1 METVKIRCENNDSEI
16 VVSKGISLGE
26 VAMMLPAK
34 DSYPFI
40 AAYVNNKSKD
50 LNYRVYEPKSVRF
63 IDATHFEGARVY
75 QRTLFFVLYKAVRD
89 LYPRGVLKIQHSL
102 GRGFYFV
109 VEGVEPCDGMAEAI
123 AGRMRE
129 LTEADIPITRQIVY
143 RTEAEAIYA
152 GESDK
157 LRLLNT
163 RRHLYATVND
173 MADVHGYFYGT
184 LATSSGMVKVFDVRP
199 FHEGFLLCVPRRD
212 NPLQ

>member
-75 QRTLFFVLYKAVRD
+75 
-89 LYPRGVLKIQHSL
+89 
-102 GRGFYFV
+102 
-109 VEGVEPCDGMAEAI
+109 
-123 AGRMRE
+123 
-129 LTEADIPITRQIVY
+129 
-143 RTEAEAIYA
+143 
-152 GESDK
+152 
-157 LRLLNT
+157 
-163 RRHLYATVND
+163 
-173 MADVHGYFYGT
+173 
-184 LATSSGMVKVFDVRP
+184 
-199 FHEGFLLCVPRRD
+199 
-212 NPLQ
+212 